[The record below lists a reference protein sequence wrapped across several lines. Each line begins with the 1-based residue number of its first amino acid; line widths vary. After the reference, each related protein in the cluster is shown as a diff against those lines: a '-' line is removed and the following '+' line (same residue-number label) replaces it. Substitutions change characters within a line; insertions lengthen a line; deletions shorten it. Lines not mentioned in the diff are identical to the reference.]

1 MDTDAHTNQT
11 LEAIAIKRLEV
22 DETTNPSIALV
33 DKVTLRDGPIVY
45 KYASHFLILDSH
57 TRLTHHH
64 AIKIET
70 DKRTKEGIAPVDERT
85 IWLEDEIDD
94 EIARLAAFL
103 CAVRDMS
110 DAAGDYLIVPI
121 GSDLLRQKAILQVVN
136 AISTSDKA
144 HSIAELLSQIR
155 GDPELLHLLAK
166 RISEDPQASKEAT
179 AAFNFARFTA
189 AVEKLEEL
197 IKSDAKEGLFQ
208 SHLSEHPWMF
218 GSEYSELVDRRK
230 WTRDEQQDFMVRRT
244 ADGYLEMIEIKTPL
258 AGKSLF
264 NYDSSHKTYYPG
276 KELAEVIGQV
286 TNYLEKLDGNRNAIN
301 YDLGEDITKIRA
313 NIIIG
318 QNGNTDHQKALRRLN
333 GHLHRI
339 EILTFDQL
347 LQIARQVVKHQ
358 KQILSSLEKSD
369 ELD

>member
-1 MDTDAHTNQT
+1 MDRDAHTNQT
-11 LEAIAIKRLEV
+11 LEATAIKRYEI
-22 DETTNPSIALV
+22 DESTNPSISMV
-33 DKVTLRDGPIVY
+33 DKCTLRNGPKVY
-45 KYASHFLILDSH
+45 KYASRFLIIDSH
-57 TRLTHHH
+57 TGEVHHQ
-64 AIKIET
+64 AVKIET
-70 DKRTKEGIAPVDERT
+70 YKKTKEGYVLDEART
-85 IWLEDEIDD
+85 LWLDDEKEDEIS
-94 EIARLAAFL
+94 RLAAFL
-103 CAVRDMS
+103 CAARDMS

-121 GSDLLRQKAILQVVN
+121 GSDHLKRQAILQVVN
-136 AISTSDKA
+136 AISTSDKV

-155 GDPELLHLLAK
+155 GNPELLHLLAK
-166 RISEDPQASKEAT
+166 RVSEDPQASKEAT

-197 IKSDAKEGLFQ
+197 IKSDAKEGAFQ

-258 AGKSLF
+258 AGKPLF

-286 TNYLEKLDGNRNAIN
+286 TNYLEKMDGERNTIN
-301 YDLGEDITKIRA
+301 YDMGEDITKIRA
-313 NIIIG
+313 KIIIG
-318 QNGNTDHQKALRRLN
+318 QRGNIDQQKALHRLN

-358 KQILSSLEKSD
+358 RQILSSLEESD